1 MAKAKTITRTI
12 KTTTIKA
19 LYADTDTNKMT
30 MEAVVCPGTFKGED
44 KALKFLKDRATE
56 THIPVRIESM
66 EVNSTLYAISE
77 EDFLKNAHAVVK
89 AND

>member
-12 KTTTIKA
+12 KTTTLKA
-19 LYADTDTNKMT
+19 LYADTETNTMT
-30 MEAVVCPGTFKGED
+30 TEAVVCPGTFKDEG
-44 KALKFLKDRATE
+44 KALAYLKSKATE

-66 EVNSTLYAISE
+66 EINSTLYAITE

-89 AND
+89 TED